1 MDINLNTI
9 TEKGILLNQEII
21 FDDEKYSSA
30 LIKKVNDCFIKGK
43 IYYSTT
49 KEVLLEANIKGNI
62 VIVDSN
68 TCNDILYPFNVDIN
82 EILQEDSTLEE
93 NLRTNSKE
101 MLDLREVLWQNIV
114 LEVPLNF
121 SELDKPEL
129 TEGNG
134 WKLINEDEVID
145 PRMQIFKDL
154 L

>member
-9 TEKGILLNQEII
+9 TEKGILLNQEIS
-21 FDDEKYSSA
+21 FDDEKYSSP

-43 IYYSTT
+43 VYYSTT
-49 KEVLLEANIKGNI
+49 KEVILEANIKGNI
-62 VIVDSN
+62 VIIDSN
-68 TCNDILYPFNVDIN
+68 TCNDILYPFDVNIN
-82 EILQEDSTLEE
+82 EILQEDATLDE
-93 NLRTNSKE
+93 NLRTNNKE

-129 TEGNG
+129 TEGEG
-134 WKLINEDEVID
+134 WKLKSEDEVID